1 MIGGILDEICTPSDT
16 VVIHHIITRGT
27 IDEQIMDA
35 LERKEKTQSALID
48 AVKAELKGGSR

>member
-1 MIGGILDEICTPSDT
+1 M
-16 VVIHHIITRGT
+16 VIHHIITRGT

-48 AVKAELKGGSR
+48 AVKETLIEALPRQGECKKSL